1 MRVTRHA
8 PDRLELSGL
17 PGGAAAVVVPIG
29 LALVGALAA
38 LFWLATGA
46 LIPLIA
52 GGVMLLIAL
61 AAAAV
66 SCTAREWLTL
76 DLPARTARYRRR
88 SLIPSDRTDLT
99 VPFDAAHSVSI
110 ERSTL
115 RSPDGRMGHPIEVWT
130 ARLRLTKPR
139 RAIELAQTQGG
150 PEQAVRP
157 IAEAVA
163 RALGIPLAD
172 ESGDETETRAPGSI
186 GARLAHAPELSASS
200 FGPRPEGARVSLHLA
215 PDGQSVAIE
224 WKTLGGPALPVLG
237 LLGVGV
243 FVVLSTA
250 MTLQAFG
257 VPVLTW
263 IAGGSPSAP
272 VRPAPLPAAPI
283 AAALVAMSTAL
294 WLAWLLI
301 LELWLFSRRRLSITP
316 ERITL
321 SRLSPSAR
329 ILGTLSGGLLAR
341 RWSAPTDDVR
351 SIRTHE
357 DAVEVR
363 TSTRTCAAT
372 IHLPADG
379 EAAWAAKII
388 RASVRALAST
398 TDDDEP
404 QP

>member
-1 MRVTRHA
+1 
-8 PDRLELSGL
+8 
-17 PGGAAAVVVPIG
+17 
-29 LALVGALAA
+29 
-38 LFWLATGA
+38 
-46 LIPLIA
+46 
-52 GGVMLLIAL
+52 
-61 AAAAV
+61 
-66 SCTAREWLTL
+66 
-76 DLPARTARYRRR
+76 
-88 SLIPSDRTDLT
+88 
-99 VPFDAAHSVSI
+99 
-110 ERSTL
+110 
-115 RSPDGRMGHPIEVWT
+115 
-130 ARLRLTKPR
+130 
-139 RAIELAQTQGG
+139 
-150 PEQAVRP
+150 
-157 IAEAVA
+157 
-163 RALGIPLAD
+163 
-172 ESGDETETRAPGSI
+172 
-186 GARLAHAPELSASS
+186 
-200 FGPRPEGARVSLHLA
+200 
-215 PDGQSVAIE
+215 
-224 WKTLGGPALPVLG
+224 
-237 LLGVGV
+237 
-243 FVVLSTA
+243 
-250 MTLQAFG
+250 
-257 VPVLTW
+257 
-263 IAGGSPSAP
+263 
-272 VRPAPLPAAPI
+272 
-283 AAALVAMSTAL
+283 MSTAL

>member
-17 PGGAAAVVVPIG
+17 PGGSAAIFVPAG
-29 LALVGALAA
+29 FALVGALAA

-150 PEQAVRP
+150 PEQAVRSL
-157 IAEAVA
+157 AQAVA

-215 PDGQSVAIE
+215 SDGQSVAIE
-224 WKTLGGPALPVLG
+224 WKTIGGPALPVLG

-257 VPVLTW
+257 VPILTW
-263 IAGGSPSAP
+263 IAGGSASGP
-272 VRPAPLPAAPI
+272 VRPAAGPI